1 MSEERS
7 FYGRSRAIDSLDMT
21 SADFERII
29 DRADEAKKELV
40 DVGIRYLSRLHGNRL
55 FANDGSWSF
64 VGFCDDDD
72 ALVPGRNFVIRFSPA
87 WSSDNDDVET
97 FFVPSCVLDDFET
110 GVATAIEA
118 RNNKEKERLSR
129 QHDMEKIKE
138 LAERQLY
145 LRLKAKY
152 EKEGDN
158 NE

>member
-7 FYGRSRAIDSLDMT
+7 LYGRSRVIDSSDMT

-29 DRADEAKKELV
+29 NCADEAKKELV

-64 VGFCDDDD
+64 VGFCDNDD

-87 WSSDNDDVET
+87 WGSDDDDVET
-97 FFVPSCVLDDFET
+97 FFVPSCVLDDFEV
-110 GVATAIEA
+110 GVSVAVQA
-118 RNNKEKERLSR
+118 RYDKERERALKKKE
-129 QHDMEKIKE
+129 MEKVKE
-138 LAERQLY
+138 LAERHLY
-145 LRLKAKY
+145 LRLKAKF
-152 EKEGDN
+152 EKEGDS